1 MPTDLSWNILY
12 AARDRAAQEGEE
24 IAATYGFNEPPV
36 DPFVIAKEEQ
46 TLIDLAEDDF
56 GTAFDG
62 RIKYVGPRFLICCNT
77 RYNNWPHKGK
87 RHTKVVFTLAHEL
100 GHFFISSHRAY
111 LVSSKKP
118 HGSFTEF
125 TADPLVE
132 QQADYFATGLLM
144 PGQVFRPRI
153 NQSNFPSRSAIQDVR
168 RDFHVSLTGML
179 VRWVQLSDFPC
190 VVVGVKGG
198 KIAFGWVS
206 ERLRSRGIFQLR
218 RGRPVLGRDVQ
229 RFINQDPS
237 VGEYR
242 TDSGSGAIKNWMD
255 YDSARLETEEHYFA
269 VPHTGTV
276 WVIAFCDED
285 EMESRP
291 WEDD

>member
-1 MPTDLSWNILY
+1 MSTDLSWNMLY
-12 AARDRAAQEGEE
+12 AARDVAAREGEDV
-24 IAATYGFNEPPV
+24 AMMYGFEHPPV
-36 DPFVIAKEEQ
+36 DPFRIAKEERL
-46 TLIDLAEDDF
+46 LIELAEDDF
-56 GTAFDG
+56 GSAFDG

-77 RYNNWPHKGK
+77 RYNNWPHKGE

-100 GHFFISSHRAY
+100 GHFFITSHRDY

-144 PGQVFRPRI
+144 PSRLFRPRV
-153 NQSNFPSRSAIQDVR
+153 NESNFPERSAVQAVR

-179 VRWVQLSDFPC
+179 VRWVQLTDFPC
-190 VVVGVKGG
+190 AVIGIRNS

-206 ERLRSRGIFQLR
+206 EPLRSRGIFQLHS
-218 RGRPVLGRDVQ
+218 GKPVQGRDA
-229 RFINQDPS
+229 RCFIEQDPS
-237 VGEYR
+237 IAQYR
-242 TDSGSGAIKNWMD
+242 EGSGSGAMRNWLD
-255 YDSARLETEEHYFA
+255 YESTRLLTAEHYFA

-276 WVIAFCDED
+276 WVLAFCDEN

-291 WEDD
+291 WDDD

>member
-1 MPTDLSWNILY
+1 MPTDLSWSMLY

-24 IAATYGFNEPPV
+24 VATTYGFQEPPV
-36 DPFVIAKEEQ
+36 DPFAIANEER
-46 TLIDLAEDDF
+46 TLIELAEDDF

-62 RIKYVGPRFLICCNT
+62 RIKFVGPRFLICCNT
-77 RYNNWPHKGK
+77 RYNSWPHKGE

-100 GHFFISSHRAY
+100 GHFFIPAHRTY

-144 PGQVFRPRI
+144 PRGIFRPRI
-153 NQSNFPSRSAIQDVR
+153 NRSNFPARSDIQEVR
-168 RDFHVSLTGML
+168 RHFHVSLTGML
-179 VRWVQLSDFPC
+179 VRWCQLSDFPC
-190 VVVGVKGG
+190 VVIGVKGG
-198 KIAFGWVS
+198 RIAFGWVS
-206 ERLRSRGIFQLR
+206 EQLRSRGIFQLR
-218 RGRPVLGRDVQ
+218 RGQPAVGRDVQ
-229 RFINQDPS
+229 RFISCDPS

-242 TDSGSGAIKNWMD
+242 EESGSGAMRNWLD
-255 YDSARLETEEHYFA
+255 YDSTRLLTEEHYFA

-276 WVIAFCDED
+276 WVLAFCDENEID
-285 EMESRP
+285 SRP
-291 WEDD
+291 WDD